1 MVLRLLGLRPEAV
14 PQPLKKQLYLK
25 VSRRYFL
32 SKVQVLV
39 PIDLFDFF
47 RVINISPLL
56 SKNSSVHCCG
66 DNNGDKRAKEKFVE
80 VHFVICC

>member
-47 RVINISPLL
+47 F
-56 SKNSSVHCCG
+56 K
-66 DNNGDKRAKEKFVE
+66 
-80 VHFVICC
+80 